1 MKGDKKKGLDG
12 EIEAYKDIEI
22 VWKRGKKAIMSIFD
36 DEMKLI
42 KDVKLYE
49 LKTRDEMHK
58 LLVDKGFLKKSN
70 SEILAEMQVARRES
84 QLRAMDQPSTVYN
97 LLTASYFAILAVI
110 ACEL

>member
-58 LLVDKGFLKKSN
+58 LLVDEGFVQKTP
-70 SEILAEMQVARRES
+70 SERVAEIQMARTES
-84 QLRAMDQPSTVYN
+84 QLRAMDQPSTVFD
-97 LLTASYFAILAVI
+97 LLTASYFAVFCAI
-110 ACEL
+110 ACKF